1 MKGSLQSLPQ
11 WAYTENTKEELMEN
25 LKIDSYSET
34 IVLWP
39 FFLTQTEFK
48 LQVMQNKY
56 NED

>member
-1 MKGSLQSLPQ
+1 M
-11 WAYTENTKEELMEN
+11 ENTKEELMEN